1 MSNIDE
7 LAVNGGPKTAPDG
20 VTTRRLF
27 GQEEKDAV
35 CEFMDRAIQDS
46 SVFKYSGP
54 EEDAYAAAFCE
65 MLGGGFADGVNSGT
79 NAVYVAVAATDPP
92 AMSEIIVPPV
102 SDAGGAM
109 PVAML
114 GCVPVAAD
122 AAPGS
127 YNTCAEE
134 IAKVITD
141 RTHAI
146 LVAHI
151 AGIPCDMEPIL
162 ALARERNLF
171 VIEDCAQAHGATC
184 GGKPVGT
191 LGDTAAFSTMFGK
204 HHASGGQGGLFYTQ
218 NEEMYWRGRRM
229 ADRGKPFGLEAGHTN
244 VRASLNCNMDE
255 LHAVIGR
262 TNLAKLP
269 GFVAR
274 RREIFSRVN
283 QAMTEQAKAVRLVTG
298 RQQDEPSWW
307 FMVFRLE
314 QGVLSVGK
322 DEFVKALVA
331 EGMPATA
338 GYPFFPMR
346 MEWATER
353 CCVCGSAE
361 PCERHNCPRSNY
373 ATPELPNALA
383 ANEQLFRITIHE
395 GWSDQDID
403 HCIEALLKVERA
415 YLA

>member
-7 LAVNGGPKTAPDG
+7 LAVNGGPKVAPG
-20 VTTRRLF
+20 NVTTRRLF

-35 CEFMDRAIQDS
+35 CEFMDRAMQNS
-46 SVFKYSGP
+46 AVMGYGGP
-54 EEDAYAAAFCE
+54 EEEAYAAAFCE
-65 MLGGGFADGVNSGT
+65 MLDGGYADGVNSGT

-102 SDAGGAM
+102 SDPGGAM

-151 AGIPCDMEPIL
+151 AGIPCDMDPIL
-162 ALARERNLF
+162 ELARQHDLY
-171 VIEDCAQAHGATC
+171 VIEDCAQAHGAIY
-184 GGKPVGT
+184 GGRPVGT

-204 HHASGGQGGLFYTQ
+204 HHASGGQGGLFYTTD
-218 NEEMYWRGRRM
+218 EPMYWRGRRM
-229 ADRGKPFGLEAGHTN
+229 ADRGKPFGLEPGHTN

-274 RREIFSRVN
+274 RREIVDRVN
-283 QAMTEQAKAVRLVTG
+283 QAMTDQARVVRLVTG
-298 RQQDEPSWW
+298 RDQDQPSWW
-307 FMVFRLE
+307 FMVLRLE
-314 QGVLSVGK
+314 QGALRVGK
-322 DEFVKALVA
+322 DEFVKAVVA

-338 GYPFFPMR
+338 GYP
-346 MEWATER
+346 
-353 CCVCGSAE
+353 S
-361 PCERHNCPRSNY
+361 
-373 ATPELPNALA
+373 
-383 ANEQLFRITIHE
+383 
-395 GWSDQDID
+395 
-403 HCIEALLKVERA
+403 
-415 YLA
+415 